1 MTAKK
6 GRYYQ
11 VNRNPVLSMRCIGK
25 GCTSARK
32 NLNIMNRHA
41 PFHHTSW
48 KQHAEGILE
57 SVTKLLENNLAEEAM
72 NPKCH
77 MVSTGEVKEMNDEK
91 L

>member
-11 VNRNPVLSMRCIGK
+11 VNRNLVLAMRCK
-25 GCTSARK
+25 GRTSARQI
-32 NLNIMNRHA
+32 LNIMNLHA
-41 PFHHTSW
+41 PAHHTSW